1 LILRAEE
8 HYLLVSVA
16 DISEVQEDL
25 AVFPLHQLITSDI
38 DQWITSEDL

>member
-25 AVFPLHQLITSDI
+25 AAFPLHQLITSDI
-38 DQWITSEDL
+38 NQRITSEDV